1 MVLTTV
7 IWGASFVA
15 QTVGMDHVGPCT
27 FQAVRCAMAFI
38 GLLPIIFLFD
48 LKKKDGKNFFTR
60 FLDKKLLLGGLLCGI
75 PLFAAT
81 NLQQLALVSTD
92 AGKSAF
98 LTSMYIVFTP
108 IIGLFFRRKATI
120 MTPIS
125 VLIAVAG
132 LYCMSCVGVTT
143 INQGDL
149 LLLGCAV
156 CFGLQIVMVDLFAQD
171 VDGLRLN
178 CLQALICSVLSSV
191 FMVSTETPSLTAIH
205 GALLPLCYSGFLS
218 MGIAYWL
225 QILGQQKLP
234 ATPAALIMSMESV
247 FATVFGMVFLQE
259 RMTLWETVGC
269 ILLFVAVILSQLP
282 SPIKKK
288 TKQA

>member
-1 MVLTTV
+1 MLLTTI

-15 QTVGMDHVGPCT
+15 QSVGMDHVGPYT

-48 LKKKDGKNFFTR
+48 LKKKDGKNFIIR
-60 FLDKKLLLGGLLCGI
+60 FCDKELLLAGILCGI

-81 NLQQLALVSTD
+81 NLQQVALQFTD

-108 IIGLFFRRKATI
+108 LIGLCFGRKPNF
-120 MTPIS
+120 MVPIS
-125 VLIAVAG
+125 VAVAVGG
-132 LYCMSCVGVTT
+132 LYCMSCVGVTA

-149 LLLGCAV
+149 LLLGSAI
-156 CFGLQIVMVDLFAQD
+156 CFAFQITMVDRFATH

-178 CLQALICSVLSSV
+178 CLQALVCSVFSSV
-191 FMVSTETPSLTAIH
+191 IMVFTETPTLSGIKE
-205 GALLPLCYSGFLS
+205 ALLPLSYSGFLS

-225 QILGQQKLP
+225 QIMGQKKLA
-234 ATPAALIMSMESV
+234 ATPAALIMSMEAV
-247 FATVFGMVFLQE
+247 FATIFGMLLLHE
-259 RMTLWETVGC
+259 RMSNPEILGC
-269 ILLFVAVILSQLP
+269 VLLFIAVILSQLP
-282 SPIKKK
+282 APKKK
-288 TKQA
+288 VIKA